1 MDDEFGGIDDTST
14 DNIDFSSD
22 SGDSF
27 DDSGADFDDSSS
39 DFNAD
44 DGLEFD
50 DGSNEDFSDDMS
62 DDVGDEIGD
71 VDEENFDDSTDFDAD
86 EELEFDDGSNEEVS
100 DEMGD
105 DVGDE
110 IEDVDGEYFDDS
122 TDLGEDDG
130 LEFDDTGEEFDD
142 AGEEF
147 SDENAED
154 FEDSTDEGFDE
165 DTDNPEG
172 WDTPIDDI
180 DNMEGDDNNM
190 DDSTNDLYD
199 DNPTPKGYLDDDNK
213 WHGSEDDE
221 PLFGPDGELRDLNDE
236 EIPLTADELNGEN
249 ENINED
255 NNDAKGYLDEDNK
268 WHGSEDDEPLFGE
281 DGELR
286 DLNDE
291 EIPLTDDER
300 DKYGVSDDSINPREW
315 KTSVEETEK
324 IDNEDLYKAEAADEL
339 PPDDPS
345 KPKHDIPNETEIM
358 TADPDNIH
366 INDDSLLNNN
376 NTDYTNDK
384 IDGNNDFNKGRYDI
398 VDSDKPITEN
408 DEGNLKDINTPD
420 NNENMS
426 DNPKSD
432 TEQGK
437 KGNIFDRLFKGK
449 NKSNNEVP
457 NSNNEID
464 DFAEKNEFTDGLK
477 SKTQDRDKVLE
488 SDIEKI
494 KNGTWDTNTHKPGG
508 IARTPGDKGKIKDD
522 EDDPII

>member
-1 MDDEFGGIDDTST
+1 MDDEFGGFDDTST

-39 DFNAD
+39 DFNA
-44 DGLEFD
+44 
-50 DGSNEDFSDDMS
+50 
-62 DDVGDEIGD
+62 
-71 VDEENFDDSTDFDAD
+71 
-86 EELEFDDGSNEEVS
+86 
-100 DEMGD
+100 
-105 DVGDE
+105 
-110 IEDVDGEYFDDS
+110 
-122 TDLGEDDG
+122 DDG

-236 EIPLTADELNGEN
+236 EIPLTDEELNGEN

-315 KTSVEETEK
+315 KTPVEETEK
-324 IDNEDLYKAEAADEL
+324 IDNEDLYKAEAEDEL
-339 PPDDPS
+339 PPDVPS
-345 KPKHDIPNETEIM
+345 EPKHDIPNETEIM

-398 VDSDKPITEN
+398 VDSDTTAGRGSCAHICACLDLVGN
-408 DEGNLKDINTPD
+408 DRIGDAVHTGNAADLDNVGACASYVGTHGVEEVREVYDVGFLSRVFDNGKTLCAACGEHDVHGSAYRNHVEVDVRSDKTLFLVACGFDDRAVYESGLSAESLKALEVLVDRANAEVTAAGQR
-420 NNENMS
+420 NLS
-426 DNPKSD
+426 LAVF
-432 TEQGK
+432 TEQ
-437 KGNIFDRLFKGK
+437 R
-449 NKSNNEVP
+449 
-457 NSNNEID
+457 
-464 DFAEKNEFTDGLK
+464 AEKIVG
-477 SKTQDRDKVLE
+477 SSHASYQICGR
-488 SDIEKI
+488 
-494 KNGTWDTNTHKPGG
+494 
-508 IARTPGDKGKIKDD
+508 
-522 EDDPII
+522 